1 MGQEDRAILLLR
13 LGELTLKSKRVRQ
26 RFTLQ
31 LLQNLKA
38 ALEAEEI
45 SGYRIRNEWSRLFVE
60 VPEGHQQAA
69 QEVLQR
75 VFGIASLSPV
85 QVMYFRHLR
94 DLEAFAEQAYALL
107 VDGRTFAV
115 RVKRVGR
122 HPFRSIDVERLVGGR
137 LARYGT
143 VDLENPEVLVEI
155 EIREHQAFFFVERI
169 PGPGGLPLGT
179 EGKALALVS
188 GGFDSAVASWLMMKR
203 GVALDFVLFNL
214 GGPLHLKGTLDVV
227 QTLCRRW
234 CYGTDPRFHEVDF
247 RAVVQDLHRQVKEN
261 YWNLILKR
269 LMYRAA
275 ARLAHQIGVPAVVTG
290 ESIGQVSS
298 QTFVNLTV
306 LEEAAEVPVFRPL
319 LTYDKQEIIDLA
331 RRIGTYE
338 VSAAVAEYCQLVA
351 RHPVTRANRERVRE
365 LEQRLNPHLLEQAVD
380 QRRSFR
386 LAEAPREVLGDVEV
400 NTLPEGARILDVRQR
415 PDPPIPAAQWIPAH
429 RVLEA
434 TDTLDPSVPYVLVC
448 ESGYRSFEVAQAL
461 RKRGFQAY
469 SLRGGARWL
478 LKHMSS
484 A

>member
-1 MGQEDRAILLLR
+1 MKSEDRSTLLIR

-31 LLQNLKA
+31 LIQNLRA
-38 ALEAEEI
+38 ALDAEGI
-45 SGYRIRNEWSRLFVE
+45 SDYRVLNEWSRLFVE
-60 VPEGHQQAA
+60 VPEDQRERA

-85 QVMYFRHLR
+85 QAVYFRSLK
-94 DLEAFAEQAYALL
+94 DLETFAEQEYALL
-107 VDGRTFAV
+107 VDGRPFAV

-143 VDLENPEVLVEI
+143 VDLDHPEVLVEI

-188 GGFDSAVASWLMMKR
+188 GGFDSAVAAWLMMKR

-227 QTLCRRW
+227 RTLCRRW
-234 CYGTDPRFHEVDF
+234 CYGMDPKFHEVDF
-247 RAVVQDLHRQVKEN
+247 HEVVQDLHAHVKEN

-275 ARLAHQIGVPAVVTG
+275 ARLARQIGVPAVVTG

-338 VSAAVAEYCQLVA
+338 VSAAVAEFCQLVA
-351 RHPVTRANRERVRE
+351 RHPVTRAQPQRVRE
-365 LEQRLNPHLLEQAVD
+365 LEQRLNPNLLAQAVD

-386 LAEAPREVLGDVEV
+386 LDEAPRELLGDIEVETV
-400 NTLPEGARILDVRQR
+400 PEGAQILDVRHR
-415 PDPPIPAAQWIPAH
+415 PDPPLPSARWIPAN
-429 RVLEA
+429 RIKEA
-434 TDTLDPSVPYVLVC
+434 LKALDPSLTYVVVC
-448 ESGYRSFEVAQAL
+448 ESGYRSFEIAQRL
-461 RKRGFQAY
+461 RQEGFQAY
-469 SLRGGARWL
+469 SLKGGVRWL
-478 LKHMSS
+478 LKPTSS

>member
-1 MGQEDRAILLLR
+1 MREDRRTLLIR

-26 RFTLQ
+26 RFTLR
-31 LLQNLKA
+31 LLQNLRA
-38 ALEAEEI
+38 ALEAE
-45 SGYRIRNEWSRLFVE
+45 GIRDARVINEWSRLFVE
-60 VPEGHQQAA
+60 VPESREKQAI
-69 QEVLQR
+69 ETLQR
-75 VFGIASLSPV
+75 VFGISSLSPV
-85 QVMYFRHLR
+85 ETVYFRHIR
-94 DLEAFAEQAYALL
+94 DLENFAEQAYALL

-137 LARYGT
+137 LARYGS

-155 EIREHQAFFFVERI
+155 EIRENQAFFFVERV

-188 GGFDSAVASWLMMKR
+188 GGFDSAVAAWLMMKR

-234 CYGTDPRFHEVDF
+234 CYGTDPVFHEVDF
-247 RAVVQDLHRQVKEN
+247 RPAIQQMHQQVKQN
-261 YWNLILKR
+261 YWNLLLKR

-275 ARLAHQIGVPAVVTG
+275 ARLARQIGVPAVVTG

-338 VSAAVAEYCQLVA
+338 VSATVAEYCQLVA
-351 RHPVTRANRERVRE
+351 RHPVTRANPQRVRE
-365 LEQRLNPHLLEQAVD
+365 LEQRLDFQLLDQAVA
-380 QRRSFR
+380 QRRSVPLR
-386 LAEAPREVLGDVEV
+386 EASAEVLGDIEV
-400 NTLPEGARILDVRQR
+400 DTLPEGAVLLDLRQR
-415 PDPPIPAAQWIPAH
+415 PTPKIPGARWIPAS
-429 RVLEA
+429 RFREA
-434 TDTLDPSVPYVLVC
+434 MATLDPSATYVLVC
-448 ESGYRSFEVAQAL
+448 ENGYRSFELAQEL
-461 RKRGFQAY
+461 RQRGIQAF
-469 SLRGGARWL
+469 SFKGGIRWL
-478 LKHMSS
+478 LKRMSL

>member
-1 MGQEDRAILLLR
+1 MAEERRTLLIR

-26 RFTLQ
+26 RFTLR

-38 ALEAEEI
+38 ALDAEGI
-45 SGYRIRNEWSRLFVE
+45 RDYRVINEWSRLFVE
-60 VPEGHQQAA
+60 VPEGQEKEAR
-69 QEVLQR
+69 EVLRR

-85 QVMYFRHLR
+85 EVMYFRTIR
-94 DLEAFAEQAYALL
+94 DLENFAEQMYALL

-169 PGPGGLPLGT
+169 AGPGGLPLGT

-188 GGFDSAVASWLMMKR
+188 GGFDSAVAAWLMMKR

-234 CYGTDPRFHEVDF
+234 CYGTDPVFHEVDF
-247 RAVVQDLHRQVKEN
+247 RAVVQDLHTRVKEN

-275 ARLAHQIGVPAVVTG
+275 ARLAREIGVPAVVTG

-351 RHPVTRANRERVRE
+351 RHPVTRANPQRVRE
-365 LEQRLNPHLLEQAVD
+365 LEERLNPELLARAVKE
-380 QRRSFR
+380 RRSFPLR
-386 LAEAPREVLGDVEV
+386 AAPAEVLGNVEV
-400 NTLPEGARILDVRQR
+400 DTVPEGAVILDVRR
-415 PDPPIPAAQWIPAH
+415 RADPPIPGARRIPAD
-429 RVLEA
+429 RFREA
-434 TDTLDPSVPYVLVC
+434 VATLDPSVPYVLVC
-448 ESGYRSFEVAQAL
+448 ESGYRSFELARDLQQQ
-461 RKRGFQAY
+461 GFRAY
-469 SLRGGARWL
+469 SLKGGARWL